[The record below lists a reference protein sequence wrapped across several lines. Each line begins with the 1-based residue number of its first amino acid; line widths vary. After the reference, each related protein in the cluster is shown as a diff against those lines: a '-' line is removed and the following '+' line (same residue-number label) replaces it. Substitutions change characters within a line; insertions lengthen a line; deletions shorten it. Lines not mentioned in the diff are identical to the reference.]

1 MRILNLAALSLSSM
15 ALLALPACG
24 VGNLFDDDE
33 PPPLEGE
40 RISVLELQQSLEPD
54 DPVLEAQG
62 LIAPPEWRNEFWPQA
77 GGYPNHSMQ
86 NLALNPG
93 ALKEAWSA
101 DIGDG
106 ASDEIPLITQPVV
119 VDGRIFTL
127 DTESRLS
134 AFNIQNGK
142 QLWRMDVS
150 AEDEDDSVIAG
161 GIASSGGYLF
171 VTNGFN
177 EVLAVNPADGKTIW
191 RQKIPAA
198 SRAAPTVINDRVF
211 VTTLDSRLI
220 ALSAPDG
227 RVLWE
232 YAGISDDASLVG
244 AASPAANQDIVVPV
258 FSSGEITAIRVE
270 NGSVAW
276 SDNLSNVRGMGG
288 LSTIADIR
296 ALPVADKGI
305 IFAISFSGRLVA
317 IDERTGTRIWQRE
330 ISGSQTPWLAGNHMF
345 VLSSENQLIALG
357 RDNGS
362 IRWVTELPRFDEDEP
377 IIFTG
382 SVLAGGRLILAG
394 TEGRVVE
401 ISPENGQVQR
411 EWDAGN
417 TISIPPIIA
426 GGTLYLLSRDGTL
439 TAYR

>member
-1 MRILNLAALSLSSM
+1 MRKLSLPLLGCIAALS
-15 ALLALPACG
+15 LPACG

-33 PPPLEGE
+33 APPLEGE

-62 LIAPPEWRNEFWPQA
+62 LIAPDEWMNEFWPQA

-86 NLALNPG
+86 NLALSPG
-93 ALKEAWSA
+93 ELKEIWNA

-106 ASDEIPLITQPVV
+106 ETDELPLITQPII

-127 DTESRLS
+127 DTESHLS
-134 AFNIQNGK
+134 AFNVENGK
-142 QLWRMDVS
+142 QLWRVEINP
-150 AEDEDDSVIAG
+150 EDEDDPVIAG

-177 EVLAVNPADGKTIW
+177 EVLAVNPADGGIIW
-191 RQKIPAA
+191 RQNIPAA
-198 SRAAPTVINDRVF
+198 SRAAPTVIDDRVF
-211 VTTLDSRLI
+211 VVTLDSRLL
-220 ALSAPDG
+220 ALNAADG

-232 YAGISDDASLVG
+232 YTGISDDASLVG
-244 AASPAANQDIVVPV
+244 AASPAANNDIVVPV
-258 FSSGEITAIRVE
+258 FSSGEITALRVE

-276 SDNLSNVRGMGG
+276 SDNLSNVRSFGG
-288 LSTIADIR
+288 LSTITDIR
-296 ALPVADKGI
+296 ALPVIDKGI
-305 IFAISFSGRLVA
+305 VFAVSFSGRLVA

-330 ISGSQTPWLAGNHMF
+330 ISSSQTPWMAGNHIF

-362 IRWVTELPRFDEDEP
+362 IRWVTKLPRFDDDEP
-377 IIFTG
+377 VVLTG
-382 SVLAGGRLILAG
+382 PVLAGGRLIVAG
-394 TEGRVVE
+394 TDGRIYE
-401 ISPENGQVQR
+401 IAPENGEIRR
-411 EWDAGN
+411 EWDAGA
-417 TISIPPIIA
+417 TITIPPIVA
-426 GGTLYLLSRDGTL
+426 GGKLYLLSRDASL